1 MAYKIRYL
9 PLAVRDLHEMAD
21 YLSGFYPGTAGR
33 VLRELETKIA
43 RLGELPYMYEAYP
56 PDPSYRRLVADQYLV
71 FYRVEEAEQTVQIH
85 RVLRASWDLPR
96 YLE

>member
-9 PLAVRDLHEMAD
+9 RLAVRDLHEMAD

-33 VLRELETKIA
+33 VLR
-43 RLGELPYMYEAYP
+43 
-56 PDPSYRRLVADQYLV
+56 
-71 FYRVEEAEQTVQIH
+71 
-85 RVLRASWDLPR
+85 ASWDLPR